1 MLSYRGEISK
11 RAASERPLARVTE
24 NTCEEMEQELTG
36 AEALDALSRRG
47 ECRLQ
52 ILQDGTERGSY
63 TGTIYAT
70 ESSFAFHA
78 STKMGFTPA
87 HGIGENP
94 WTIVSLDPLM
104 LEMLAD
110 GGHVVL
116 RLSEAS
122 ASAAV

>member
-1 MLSYRGEISK
+1 MRHCDREHTS
-11 RAASERPLARVTE
+11 
-24 NTCEEMEQELTG
+24 EMEQKLTG
-36 AEALDALSRRG
+36 AEALEALSRRG
-47 ECRLQ
+47 ECRLL
-52 ILQDGTERGSY
+52 ILLDGAERGSY

-94 WTIVSLDPLM
+94 WTIVSLEPII

-116 RLSEAS
+116 RLSEAKQG
-122 ASAAV
+122 ASV

>member
-1 MLSYRGEISK
+1 MRNGDREHTS
-11 RAASERPLARVTE
+11 
-24 NTCEEMEQELTG
+24 EMEQELSG

-52 ILQDGTERGSY
+52 ILQDGAERGSY
-63 TGTIYAT
+63 MGKIYAT

-94 WTIVSLDPLM
+94 WTIVSLEPLI

-110 GGHVVL
+110 GGHVTL
-116 RLSEAS
+116 RLSEAKQR
-122 ASAAV
+122 ASA

>member
-1 MLSYRGEISK
+1 MRNGDREHTSK
-11 RAASERPLARVTE
+11 
-24 NTCEEMEQELTG
+24 MEQELTG

-52 ILQDGTERGSY
+52 ILQDGAERGSY
-63 TGTIYAT
+63 TGKIYAT

-94 WTIVSLDPLM
+94 WTIVSLEPLI

-110 GGHVVL
+110 GGHVTL
-116 RLSEAS
+116 RLSEAKQR
-122 ASAAV
+122 ASA